1 MRKLI
6 SALGISAALAAAGIA
21 VAEPASAMGPCGGA
35 VVLGNGGGRCDYDQ
49 RPDGSFTRCDT
60 VYVLGFGGT
69 NCYLVSPPPP
79 ADTPPAA

>member
-1 MRKLI
+1 
-6 SALGISAALAAAGIA
+6 
-21 VAEPASAMGPCGGA
+21 
-35 VVLGNGGGRCDYDQ
+35 
-49 RPDGSFTRCDT
+49 